1 MFINAEKQ
9 FSDRQRVEGL
19 EYSRTL
25 DLGHD
30 PAGLHGAPALTAF
43 INVHSAEGEVHAILE
58 ESKDRAKWFIL
69 ASLPNLK
76 AGQRIGMLKVT
87 PFCRHL
93 RIKWAASAPAVVSA
107 ALVDAVPSHIQQQDK
122 NDAA

>member
-1 MFINAEKQ
+1 MFINAEQQ

-30 PAGLHGAPALTAF
+30 PAGLHGAPALTTF
-43 INVHSAEGEVHAILE
+43 IHVHSAEGEVHAILE

-76 AGQRIGMLKVT
+76 AGQARTPKVT
-87 PFCRHL
+87 PVCRHL

-107 ALVDAVPSHIQQQDK
+107 ALVDAVPSHIQQQGK
-122 NDAA
+122 SDAA

>member
-1 MFINAEKQ
+1 MFINAEQQ
-9 FSDRQRVEGL
+9 FSDYQRVEGL

-76 AGQRIGMLKVT
+76 AGQARTPKVT
-87 PFCRHL
+87 PVCRYL
-93 RIKWAASAPAVVSA
+93 RIKWAAPAPAVVSA
-107 ALVDAVPSHIQQQDK
+107 ALVDAVPSRIRTEG
-122 NDAA
+122 A